1 LIPAWFAAAAAAAAL
16 CSAFVLLVLLQSELA
31 GLNAGEVVERVPAR
45 PPSRSSSYEQDSRPR
60 RPDPFEGTWEVLS
73 LNAQGQPFL
82 DRHDVWGWSP
92 GSGSRPP
99 GMRGF
104 RFDS

>member
-1 LIPAWFAAAAAAAAL
+1 LTLAACCCCYCAQA
-16 CSAFVLLVLLQSELA
+16 ELA
-31 GLNAGEVVERVPAR
+31 GLVAGEVVERVPAR
-45 PPSRSSSYEQDSRPR
+45 PPSRSSSYEQDSR
-60 RPDPFEGTWEVLS
+60 RPDPFEGTWEILS
-73 LNAQGQPFL
+73 LGEAGQPFL

>member
-1 LIPAWFAAAAAAAAL
+1 LLLLLLLPGLLPACCCCQA
-16 CSAFVLLVLLQSELA
+16 ELA
-31 GLNAGEVVERVPAR
+31 GLGAGEVVERVPAR
-45 PPSRSSSYEQDSRPR
+45 PPSRSSSYEQELRPK
-60 RPDPFEGTWEVLS
+60 RPDPFEGTWEILS
-73 LNAQGQPFL
+73 LNEQRQPFL

-92 GSGSRPP
+92 GSGGRPP